1 MGSSSVKS
9 DNFSSALTGKLL
21 VLDGGMGSML
31 QQKEGWSGCAE
42 LLNVED
48 SERVASIH
56 RSYLKAGADVIT
68 TNTFSANAVSLAE
81 HGLADHAEKLSYAGG
96 MIARNCA
103 DEFSACENR
112 RIYVA
117 GSMGPTNKSLTL
129 DLGTEKLTYSD
140 LVSAYKE
147 QARGLIRGQVD
158 VLLIETI
165 FDVMNAKAAV
175 IGAREAMKELKCEV
189 DIWLSVTLADN
200 RGRMLTGFNLKNFL
214 LALQHANPVLVTL
227 NCGFGPSALVPFVQ
241 ELRGIWDGPI
251 GVYPNAGLPNEEGK
265 YTLTPADF
273 AAELK
278 PLISSG
284 IINIVGGCC
293 GTTNE
298 HISKL
303 RVVVDSCG
311 KFPSGVVERKNLT
324 EIKLIG
330 ERCNVSGSRKFRTTI
345 VEGNYNEAAALAV
358 KQLTDGAWGIDI
370 NVDAPM
376 LDAEVAINKVLDAVA
391 LEPQLI
397 GVPIVIDSSNWDIV
411 KVALTRVPGKVVVN
425 SISLKDG
432 EDSFLAKAKEAATY
446 GASIVVMAADEGGQ
460 ATTYEHRMQ
469 VCKRAYNLLKDNL
482 DYDDD
487 AIIFDL
493 NVLAICTGLQ
503 EHMNYASDLLRAITD
518 LHNSYPNV
526 HFIGGLSNL
535 SFAFRGC
542 EPLRRSM
549 HSVFLHYAQQVG
561 MDMVI
566 LNPAAKE
573 DVTNIPTELR
583 GLLEDAILRGI
594 DTSSLLMNQAERLK
608 SPKEQRVTE
617 SVEHKLHTPEEY
629 LHNCILNGGS
639 GDWSI
644 YIDELL
650 QTYSPLEIITNHLM
664 KVMEQVGERFGKGEM
679 FLPQV
684 IRAAEAMKLV
694 VEYLHPLMR
703 NNITQSEQST
713 AVLAT
718 VKGDVHDI
726 GKNICAILLK
736 CNGFK
741 VVDLGVMVDPY
752 TILQAAQEYN
762 PAFVGLSGLITP
774 SLSEMK
780 IVVDA
785 FQQAKLKTPILI
797 GGATTSAEHT
807 AKKLAP
813 YYNAPVLWTSD
824 ATQLVLLAKKLYA
837 EGDNNVG
844 VYSDYVVELMQ
855 QQRVF
860 TTQENGDKH
869 RLDTLEH
876 SRKSGV
882 NLYTD

>member
-1 MGSSSVKS
+1 MSSSAIKL
-9 DNFSSALTGKLL
+9 DNFRSALTGNLL

-31 QQKEGWSGCAE
+31 QQQQGWSGCAE

-48 SERVASIH
+48 SERVANVH

-81 HGLADHAEKLSYAGG
+81 HGLAEQAEKLAYAGAK
-96 MIARNCA
+96 IARCCA
-103 DEFSACENR
+103 DAFSDCGNR

-129 DLGTEKLTYSD
+129 DLGTEKLTFFD
-140 LVSAYKE
+140 LVRAYKE
-147 QARGLIRGQVD
+147 QACGLIRGQVD

-175 IGAREAMKELKCEV
+175 EGARQAMKELKCEV

-200 RGRMLTGFNLKNFL
+200 RGRMLTGFNLKSFL
-214 LALQHANPVLVTL
+214 LAMQYANPVLVTL

-241 ELRGIWDGPI
+241 ELRNICDGPI

-265 YTLTPADF
+265 YTLTGSDF

-278 PLISSG
+278 PLIASG
-284 IINIVGGCC
+284 LINIVGGCC
-293 GTTNE
+293 GTTND

-303 RVVVDSCG
+303 RAVVDACG
-311 KFPSGVVERKNLT
+311 KSPNRIEGRSAST
-324 EIKLIG
+324 EMKLIG

-358 KQLTDGAWGIDI
+358 KQLADGAWGIDI

-376 LDAEVAINKVLDAVA
+376 LDAEVAINKVLDAFA

-397 GVPIVIDSSNWDIV
+397 GVPIVVDSSNWDVV
-411 KVALTRVPGKVVVN
+411 KVALTRVPGKVLVN

-432 EDSFLAKAKEAATY
+432 EDAFLAKAKEAASY
-446 GASIVVMAADEGGQ
+446 GASIVVMAADECGQ

-469 VCKRAYNLLKDNL
+469 VCKRAYNLLKDTL
-482 DYDDD
+482 GYADD

-493 NVLAICTGLQ
+493 NVLAICTGVE
-503 EHMNYASDLLRAITD
+503 EHMCYASDLLRAITD
-518 LHNSYPNV
+518 LHSIYPHV

-549 HSVFLHYAQQVG
+549 HSVFLHYAQQAG

-573 DVTNIPTELR
+573 DVENISAELR
-583 GLLEDAILRGI
+583 YLLEDAILRGI

-608 SPKEQRVTE
+608 SCKEKRVTE
-617 SVEHKLHTPEEY
+617 SVEHRVLTPEEH
-629 LHNCILNGGS
+629 LHDCILNGGNS
-639 GDWSI
+639 DWSI

-664 KVMEQVGERFGKGEM
+664 KVMEQVGERFGKGEL

-684 IRAAEAMKLV
+684 IRAAETMKLV
-694 VEYLHPLMR
+694 VDYLNPLMK
-703 NNITQSEQST
+703 NNTTQSEHST

-741 VVDLGVMVDPY
+741 VVDLGVMVDTD
-752 TILQAAQEYN
+752 TILKATQVHN

-780 IVVDA
+780 VVVDA
-785 FQQAKLKTPILI
+785 FQQAKLTTPILI

-837 EGDNNVG
+837 DGENHKGG
-844 VYSDYVVELMQ
+844 YSDYVYELMQ
-855 QQRVF
+855 QQLSLIN
-860 TTQENGDKH
+860 QEKKEAH
-869 RLDTLEH
+869 SLDTLEN